1 MINDFS
7 MKKGPGRPFLK
18 NDPRINRKGRPVGS
32 RDKMSSAFVD
42 AFLADWLVHGQ
53 EAIEMCREKDVST
66 YVRAALAMMPK
77 EIKQEVEVSRDSDHT
92 TDIEWDIITGSKTG

>member
-1 MINDFS
+1 MNEFS
-7 MKKGPGRPFLK
+7 VKKGPGKPFIK
-18 NDPRINRKGRPVGS
+18 NDPRINRRGRPVGS

-42 AFLADWLVHGQ
+42 AFLADWMIHGP

-77 EIKQEVEVSRDSDHT
+77 EIKQEVEVNSDSDHT
-92 TDIEWDIITGSKTG
+92 AEIEWDVITGTKN